1 MKKIVLSFALC
12 LMTLGVYADGS
23 VSMGTAQVKQGKTSL
38 VEVNYEITSGSYSAV
53 ELYFSMPEG
62 VEIVTTDEDPA
73 AVVKA
78 TGENSGM
85 QFILKKSSLFTGA
98 YASNSYVLLGYS
110 GNLTSSGTLCSITLR
125 ADASTAIADYNAI
138 LNDNSEACVAGH
150 ACFDT
155 PTKFDLTAT
164 VPFTVS
170 VVADILDLYDDATDL
185 PATST
190 STENV
195 VLHRN
200 FTAGVWNSFCVPFDM
215 SAAQIEEAFGSG
227 AQVAEFT
234 SWTADDKDEAAE
246 ITLSF
251 TSTATITANT
261 PYIVMPT
268 ADATY
273 ATGVSISGVNGIEA
287 DEVANEIKVK
297 FGTKNRTFGFYGV
310 YVPTV
315 MKTVGDFPLYL
326 KDNKFYYA
334 TDNTKIKGY
343 RAFFN
348 NDDTII
354 SSLFEVKYCIDEDP
368 TAIELV
374 DEDVENGMAY
384 TIDGKFVGKNVNLK
398 RMQKGVYIVNG
409 KKVINK

>member
-1 MKKIVLSFALC
+1 MKKILSIVLLLSAMVSYAADYSVVIPATSVRAGHSAEMSIEINNTND
-12 LMTLGVYADGS
+12 LMAYQFYLDVPAGITITGGSVAGTRTETLGGATTNFDAAGTNPYVVQVYGNDKAAPITG
-23 VSMGTAQVKQGKTSL
+23 
-38 VEVNYEITSGSYSAV
+38 TSG
-53 ELYFSMPEG
+53 
-62 VEIVTTDEDPA
+62 
-73 AVVKA
+73 VVCK
-78 TGENSGM
+78 
-85 QFILKKSSLFTGA
+85 
-98 YASNSYVLLGYS
+98 
-110 GNLTSSGTLCSITLR
+110 LTIE
-125 ADASTAIADYNAI
+125 ADASTAPGDYTITVRNIQLSALVGGTTTTI
-138 LNDNSEACVAGH
+138 TG
-150 ACFDT
+150 
-155 PTKFDLTAT
+155 TAVDGGDYT
-164 VPFTVS
+164 IS
-170 VVADILDLYDDATDL
+170 VTENKLDLYDDAAAA

-190 STENV
+190 ETENV